1 MIFRSIGIWLC
12 GWIYPIIPRIY
23 AIFYSLSS
31 AKFFND
37 EDSILDELSS
47 NIYVLVSVVMLFI
60 FSATFLSAIINP
72 DIINDKKKGIGAM
85 LKRAFIGIILIILIP
100 FCFDEAYKI
109 QNSVIDNHLV
119 EKILVGIDYSDADTT
134 TPGGNGGQVIA
145 GTLLGSVLYPRED
158 GIEVAD
164 DIGDLYS
171 DMITKDID
179 NIDEF
184 GDYINIAPAG
194 NTTYKTAFEFQGL
207 VAIIAGVG
215 ACYILLLFAMDM
227 AVRLFTLAFYELTA
241 PISVVAY
248 MAIGD
253 DQLKRWL
260 SAVGKTLVDV
270 YVRIA
275 AMAFYIF
282 LLSRLNSF
290 LEGAEF
296 QSVEWVGLLRVL
308 LVIGML
314 IFVKKVPD
322 LINSAF
328 GFKIESKGGI
338 GGRLGSM
345 ALAGGIAKKAW
356 DKTKGALGRV
366 ATAPAALAGAGIG
379 YGLGK
384 LWNGTKN
391 GKFQGLKNT
400 KVGNALGHAGAYVGG
415 GVKGAKK
422 YHENSDYSKRAAAN
436 RELQRKQK
444 AGENFRNMVNGS
456 SEDEKAL
463 IDDEGNVMNKRGI
476 ATQNALK
483 DSLKNDKN
491 IDKNQRAATEGLM
504 SAKSEQA
511 AIEQMMK
518 SREDIAS
525 ALTAARDR
533 SGMNQTQRDKLQE
546 LTRKFKSGGIS
557 NADFMNNLKELAKD
571 GTLTGEDVKGI
582 AGNLD
587 KMNNTMNNTNVKV
600 VDENGHVVGE
610 KLMKDVITSEKGG
623 FDRLKLTELKDKA
636 ADRVESAKS
645 KYDKQVEVASESQKE
660 AMERYVKT
668 SEAADKRAT
677 WERMTYANVEEARAG
692 GYSDDAKGTV
702 YKTEMESYISSI
714 SSSGGSS
721 GTGGSSGS
729 SGSSSGGSS
738 SGSSGS
744 SSGGSSSGS
753 SSGSS
758 GSSSGGSSSGSSSG
772 GSSSSSSS
780 QDYSD
785 DDIMDMMA
793 NAQIADAEARQIQQN
808 ATQQSD
814 ETGDFYDDIFD
825 AQRGDDSTQVE
836 DNSSPLFHNEEY
848 EKIVNAAKNGTTS
861 GTSGSSTYDVKQTE
875 NGTEITFHTVQGNDN
890 TIIVDDQGHQ
900 IGNVDP
906 DGKVTMIP
914 NTDGTPRQQN
924 NSSSNPLA
932 DSDDPFHDMMD
943 IFDDEE

>member
-1 MIFRSIGIWLC
+1 MVLRSIGMWFC
-12 GWIYPIIPRIY
+12 SWIYPIIPRLY

-31 AKFFND
+31 ATFFND

-109 QNSVIDNHLV
+109 QNSVIENHLV

-145 GTLLGSVLYPRED
+145 GTLIGSVLYPKED
-158 GIEVAD
+158 GIEVTD

-184 GDYINIAPAG
+184 SDYINIAPAG
-194 NTTYKTAFEFQGL
+194 NSSYKYAFEFQGL

-248 MAIGD
+248 MAVGD

-260 SAVGKTLVDV
+260 KAVGTTLVDV

-282 LLSRLNSF
+282 LLSRLSSF

-296 QSVEWVGLLRVL
+296 ENVEWIGLLRVL

-322 LINSAF
+322 LINNAF

-444 AGENFRNMVNGS
+444 AGEDFRNMVHGY
-456 SEDEKAL
+456 SEDGNAL

-483 DSLKNDKN
+483 DSLKNDNN

-533 SGMNQTQRDKLQE
+533 SGMNQAQRDKLQE

-557 NADFMNNLKELAKD
+557 NAKFMDDLKEMAKD
-571 GTLTGEDVKGI
+571 GTLTSEDVKGI

-587 KMNNTMNNTNVKV
+587 KMNNTKVKV

-610 KLMKDVITSEKGG
+610 KLMSEVITSEKGG

-645 KYDKQVEVASESQKE
+645 KYDKQVEVASESQKA
-660 AMERYVKT
+660 AMERYIKT

-677 WERMTYANVEEARAG
+677 WERMTYANVEEAREG
-692 GYSDDAKGTV
+692 GYSDDAKGTA
-702 YKTEMESYISSI
+702 YKTEMENYIDLLTSSGNGGSNG
-714 SSSGGSS
+714 SSGNGGSGGSS
-721 GTGGSSGS
+721 GNGGSSGS

-744 SSGGSSSGS
+744 N
-753 SSGSS
+753 
-758 GSSSGGSSSGSSSG
+758 SGGSSSGSSSG

-814 ETGDFYDDIFD
+814 ETGDFYNDIFD

-890 TIIVDDQGHQ
+890 TIIVDDQGRQ